1 MIKGTYLSCVNKH
14 PSPIASP
21 INIASTSNPK
31 PTNEEKTT
39 MIENL
44 KRKRNSGLRNISPC
58 WILIITNVANLFVS
72 YLLIYSFSFI
82 EVQFPPK
89 LSFSGANPNKKYIII
104 GLDLDPPFPSFP
116 FLGPALHWIQTG
128 LTIAAADQA
137 TGLLSVVGP
146 SDNDTAGATTTTTTT
161 TATVVPP
168 LASYHPPRPPPGSS
182 PHRYVF
188 LLYEQPEDFDRQVD
202 RKPIGLSD
210 RPRFD
215 YNGFLERTGLGEVVA
230 VNYYL
235 SK

>member
-1 MIKGTYLSCVNKH
+1 ML
-14 PSPIASP
+14 
-21 INIASTSNPK
+21 
-31 PTNEEKTT
+31 
-39 MIENL
+39 L
-44 KRKRNSGLRNISPC
+44 ISL
-58 WILIITNVANLFVS
+58 ILIYLFS
-72 YLLIYSFSFI
+72 LI
-82 EVQFPPK
+82 EAQFPPK

-116 FLGPALHWIQTG
+116 FLGPVLHWIQTG
-128 LTIAAADQA
+128 LTIATAADQA
-137 TGLLSVVGP
+137 TGLLSVVGH
-146 SDNDTAGATTTTTTT
+146 SSNDTTGATTTATTTTTTT
-161 TATVVPP
+161 TAATTTTTVTVVLP

-215 YNGFLERTGLGEVVA
+215 YNGFLERAGLGEVVA